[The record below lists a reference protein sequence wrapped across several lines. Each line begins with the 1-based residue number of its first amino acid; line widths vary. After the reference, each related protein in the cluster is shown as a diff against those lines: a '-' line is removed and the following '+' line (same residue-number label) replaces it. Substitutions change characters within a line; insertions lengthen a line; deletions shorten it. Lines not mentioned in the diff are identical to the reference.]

1 MSKYFMFAFILYI
14 VLSSRSICNA
24 QELLPFRQDSL
35 WGFRDEA
42 GEIKIVP
49 QYKYITKFS
58 GKYAIVS
65 DGRLLGA
72 IDKANNLII
81 PIQHE
86 YLASLGTDDFLF
98 GDKSKYLGEYIMGV
112 FHKDNSVI
120 IPKAY
125 SYISKINGLY
135 TVTKN
140 LDSVISKNSMGDL
153 RSVKMLY
160 GLIANDGKT
169 IIPCK
174 YFYLQWVNDKILI
187 LTQDDK
193 WQHQALFNRKGKQL
207 TGFEY
212 KVIGEFKEGVAK
224 ARIGNKYGFI
234 YPNGKLA
241 IPVKFQYCEDFIGGY
256 AIIREGNNWGAIDKR
271 GNIVVKVNR
280 GYKFVVEHLKNKYGR
295 IQVIEEPKVDI

>member
-1 MSKYFMFAFILYI
+1 MLKYIIATIILSLPFISKT
-14 VLSSRSICNA
+14 ICHA

-35 WGFRDEA
+35 WGFRDQA
-42 GEIKIVP
+42 GETKIVP

-65 DGRLLGA
+65 NGRLLGA
-72 IDKANNLII
+72 IDKDNTLII
-81 PIQHE
+81 PIQHD
-86 YLASLGTDDFLF
+86 YLANLGTDDFLF
-98 GDKSKYLGEYIMGV
+98 GDKSKYFGEYIMGV
-112 FHKDNSVI
+112 IHKDNTVI

-125 SYISKINGLY
+125 SYISKTNGLY

-140 LDSVISKNSMGDL
+140 LDSVISKNSMDDL
-153 RSVKMLY
+153 RSVKKLY

-174 YFYLQWVNDKILI
+174 YGYLQWVNDKLLI
-187 LTQDDK
+187 LTKDDK

-212 KVIGEFKEGVAK
+212 KVIGDFKERVAK
-224 ARIGNKYGFI
+224 VRIEDKYGFI
-234 YPNGKLA
+234 YPNGNLA

-271 GNIVVKVNR
+271 GNIVIKPNTD
-280 GYKFVVEHLKNKYGR
+280 YKSVVQHLKNKYGR
-295 IQVIEEPKVDI
+295 MQVIEEPKVDI

>member
-1 MSKYFMFAFILYI
+1 MPKYFMFAFILYI

-42 GEIKIVP
+42 GETKIVP

-58 GKYAIVS
+58 GQYAIVS

-72 IDKANNLII
+72 IDKANRLII

-98 GDKSKYLGEYIMGV
+98 GDKSKYFGEYIMGV
-112 FHKDNSVI
+112 IHKDNSVI

-125 SYISKINGLY
+125 SYISKTNGLY
-135 TVTKN
+135 AVTKN
-140 LDSVISKNSMGDL
+140 LDSVISKTSMGDL
-153 RSVKMLY
+153 RSVKKLY
-160 GLIANDGKT
+160 GLIDNDGKT
-169 IIPCK
+169 IIPCE
-174 YFYLQWVNDKILI
+174 YSYLLWANDKLLV
-187 LTQDDK
+187 LTKDDK
-193 WQHQALFNRKGKQL
+193 SGHQALFDRKGKQL
-207 TGFEY
+207 TRFEY
-212 KVIGEFKEGVAK
+212 KVIGDFKEGVAK

-256 AIIREGNNWGAIDKR
+256 AIIQEGDNWGAIDKR
-271 GNIVVKVNR
+271 GNIVIKPNTD
-280 GYKFVVEHLKNKYGR
+280 YKSVVEHLKNKYGR
-295 IQVIEEPKVDI
+295 MQVIEKPKVDI